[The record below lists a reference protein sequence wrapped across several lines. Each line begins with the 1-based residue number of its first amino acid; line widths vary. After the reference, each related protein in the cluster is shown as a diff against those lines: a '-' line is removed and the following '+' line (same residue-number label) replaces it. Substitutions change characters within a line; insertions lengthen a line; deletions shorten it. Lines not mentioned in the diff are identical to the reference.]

1 MVSEQV
7 SAENTR
13 RQSLW
18 DSLIAAGGPNGSAPS
33 LLRELGIY
41 GGAQGIWVDKRIT
54 GGISPDGTGIAV
66 GLLHT
71 GSAYDDDLFEDGVI
85 YHFPVTKRLGRRD
98 ASETAALRNLFEL
111 RLPVFVI
118 TPTSDGT
125 RRDVHLG
132 WVVDIDDTAMQ
143 CLIEFDDHWRAP
155 ASVSATSEFRL
166 EANREERAQI
176 EQRLKRSPRF
186 AFEVGK
192 RCGWRCAICA
202 VNLKPLLDAAHI
214 RGVADRGSDDPWNGL
229 ILCKNHHAAF
239 DVGFLNFHPETG
251 TVVVHA
257 NITTD
262 ELGVTVFVLDHGL
275 RPHIDALRW
284 RWESLSRPQVRVTN
298 VRF

>member
-1 MVSEQV
+1 MLSEQV
-7 SAENTR
+7 SSENTR
-13 RQSLW
+13 RRSLW

-54 GGISPDGTGIAV
+54 GSMSSDGAGIAV

-98 ASETAALRNLFEL
+98 TSETAALRNLFEL

-118 TPTSDGT
+118 TPTSNGT

-132 WVVDIDDTAMQ
+132 WVVDIDDAPKQ
-143 CLIEFDDHWRAP
+143 CLVEFGDQWRP
-155 ASVSATSEFRL
+155 ISASAASEFRL

-176 EQRLKRSPRF
+176 ERRLKRSPRF
-186 AFEVGK
+186 AFDVGK
-192 RCGWRCAICA
+192 RCGWRCAVCA

-214 RGVADRGSDDPWNGL
+214 RGVADRGSDDSRNGI

-239 DVGFLNFHPETG
+239 DAGLLNFHPETG
-251 TVVVHA
+251 TVA
-257 NITTD
+257 ICAGITAGQ
-262 ELGVTVFVLDHGL
+262 LGITVSILERGL
-275 RPHIDALRW
+275 RPHTAHCDGGGADL
-284 RWESLSRPQVRVTN
+284 
-298 VRF
+298 